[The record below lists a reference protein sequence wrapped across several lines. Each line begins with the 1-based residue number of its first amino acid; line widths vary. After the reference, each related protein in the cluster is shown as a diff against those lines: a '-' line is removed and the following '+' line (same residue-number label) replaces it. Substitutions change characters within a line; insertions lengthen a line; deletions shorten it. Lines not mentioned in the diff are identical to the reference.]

1 MVFTSCSDLDMDVD
15 IRSARHVSWFIRT
28 LVTKKLFHFCR
39 KGALCGSLSSPLE
52 FPWPHPN
59 SLKPPWSKQNLN
71 RQTNNSKSFCHKQHQ
86 WGNKSMQAPTNNV
99 YQMFHFG
106 YGCGYQKC
114 THDTSWIRTIVRN
127 KLSTPAGKGSMWI
140 AVIPTWAPMTL
151 SRQPQDTLEWDGTL
165 KDCLTVLECLH
176 I

>member
-15 IRSARHVSWFIRT
+15 IRSAWHVSWFIRT

-86 WGNKSMQAPTNNV
+86 WGNKSMQAPTNNA
-99 YQMFHFG
+99 YQMFYFG

-114 THDTSWIRTIVRN
+114 THDTSWFIRTIVRN
-127 KLSTPAGKGSMWI
+127 KLSTPAGKAQCGSLSSPLNSHDPI
-140 AVIPTWAPMTL
+140 ATI
-151 SRQPQDTLEWDGTL
+151 SRYFGARRNVKRLPNSTRMLA
-165 KDCLTVLECLH
+165 
-176 I
+176 